1 MTDDILLAQA
11 KALISDE
18 PNALANT
25 ANLMALLFNSLEQ
38 VNWAGL
44 YLIREQELVLGPFQ
58 GLSACVRIPL
68 GKGVCGS
75 AAAQGK
81 NLRVADVHAF
91 AGHIACDAA
100 SRSEIVL
107 PLRHNDVV
115 FGVLDLD
122 SPIENR
128 FSAADE
134 TLLRQ
139 FADLLENVIAAD
151 PHSLGI
157 ELA

>member
-1 MTDDILLAQA
+1 
-11 KALISDE
+11 
-18 PNALANT
+18 
-25 ANLMALLFNSLEQ
+25 MALLFNSLEQ